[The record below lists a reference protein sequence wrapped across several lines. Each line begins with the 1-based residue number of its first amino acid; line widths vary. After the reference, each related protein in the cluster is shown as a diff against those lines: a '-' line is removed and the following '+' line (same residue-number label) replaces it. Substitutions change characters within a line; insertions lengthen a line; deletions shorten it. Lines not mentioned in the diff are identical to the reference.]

1 MTTTTWYEPFQR
13 FACHVHV
20 TLCSRSISLA
30 GDMNELTHS
39 PLWPSF
45 VPSELR
51 HSQPLV
57 DMALQPTFNQ
67 RLLQSPYRI
76 VAEPIV
82 QLPRR
87 TRKEAEHSSG
97 GGTSNRRGSS
107 SNSSAAATPLTRSR
121 PISAG
126 LNGVSSPPSSTG
138 AIESGAA
145 SRAHLSSRKR
155 HSSEDLTQHVSRSL
169 QTTPADV
176 AASARIR
183 PTSAPV
189 D

>member
-107 SNSSAAATPLTRSR
+107 SNSSAA
-121 PISAG
+121 G

-138 AIESGAA
+138 AVESGAA